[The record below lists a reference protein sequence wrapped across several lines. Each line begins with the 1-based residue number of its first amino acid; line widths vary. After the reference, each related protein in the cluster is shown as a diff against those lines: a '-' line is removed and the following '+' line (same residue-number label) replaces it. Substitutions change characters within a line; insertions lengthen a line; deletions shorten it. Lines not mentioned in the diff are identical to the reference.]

1 MRPHLLLI
9 TGGAALLLAS
19 GVAQAGP
26 CSDEIAMLE
35 KQLSSKDAGMGP
47 VDTGMA
53 ETTQGA
59 DASATGTPK
68 AGEVPGTEATP
79 AMNEVTE
86 GIATSPQD
94 VQQQNT
100 GQPTAS
106 EAAEAGQMAPA
117 AGQSEVTD
125 HLQQAREHDAAGNE
139 ADCMT
144 SVGQVKQQ
152 LGIQ

>member
-9 TGGAALLLAS
+9 AGGASLLLAS
-19 GVAQAGP
+19 GLAQAGP

-53 ETTQGA
+53 ESSQSA
-59 DASATGTPK
+59 DAGTADTPT

-106 EAAEAGQMAPA
+106 EAAQAGEMAPA
-117 AGQSEVTD
+117 AGQSDVTD
-125 HLQQAREHDAAGNE
+125 HLQQAREYDAAGKE
-139 ADCMT
+139 AECMT
-144 SVGQVKQQ
+144 SVTQAKRQ